1 MSYDM
6 TDVCVKTY
14 DEIVLMRQ
22 NGSDEKKFPG
32 IFVHLQQSV
41 AKSSKK
47 KGRKNIHENHIL
59 FASVFPFYS
68 LRIFLSVFFLL
79 GYRHHRG
86 CRVPACIHR

>member
-22 NGSDEKKFPG
+22 NGSDEKKFPLFLY
-32 IFVHLQQSV
+32 IFNNLWQRVV
-41 AKSSKK
+41 K

-59 FASVFPFYS
+59 FASVIPFYS
-68 LRIFLSVFFLL
+68 LQIFLSVFFLL